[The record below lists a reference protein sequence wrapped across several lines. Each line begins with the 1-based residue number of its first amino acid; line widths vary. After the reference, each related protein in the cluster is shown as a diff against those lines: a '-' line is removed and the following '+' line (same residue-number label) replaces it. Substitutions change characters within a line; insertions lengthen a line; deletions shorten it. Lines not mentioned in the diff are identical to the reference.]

1 MYAGRA
7 YSTLQG
13 REAKSSMKIL
23 LLLLITLLAYL
34 QYNLW
39 YDQDG
44 FSHTRQ
50 LQEAISFQE
59 QQNVALRERNR
70 RLHADVADLKEGLTS
85 IETRARRELGM
96 IRKDETFFQFVDY

>member
-1 MYAGRA
+1 
-7 YSTLQG
+7 
-13 REAKSSMKIL
+13 MKIL